1 MKPLALLPV
10 LLTLL
15 LTALCFVKKA
25 KRTAAE
31 GEKLMSQPF
40 FVAMAGMLSAI
51 FCIPT
56 ALLLWQGKWLGLV
69 FLAFAALGW
78 VLELAYCNCWVRYDA
93 RGFTHSN
100 LLGMVKRFSYEDV
113 APVCKPKFKQALVGN
128 DLWIKAGSRRIL
140 IDAAS
145 RNRVDFLLT
154 LSQRL
159 QKTQW
164 TNDVPRGWDPYNHN
178 VPQPDGWFLFV
189 ITQLLAIFMVGLI
202 GWIVYD
208 YFTPA
213 ETAETTYHLVLSF
226 SDYHE
231 HKGDWDLSASDGE
244 TYSLDM
250 NTKRIGADPKLL
262 SDGTTLYD
270 VYLFHGLHSIAA
282 LRCHTGGDILTFAQS
297 KELSNREARIYGPFL
312 FLFAAAMVWVDI
324 GMIRTARHPERYSRR
339 YRRLFWQDHY
349 LLSDLELPSARFHR
363 KRKK

>member
-25 KRTAAE
+25 KRTAAD

-93 RGFTHSN
+93 QGFTHSN

-113 APVCKPKFKQALVGN
+113 APVSKPRFKQALAGN

-145 RNRVDFLLT
+145 RNSVDFLLT

-159 QKTQW
+159 QKPSGRMTS
-164 TNDVPRGWDPYNHN
+164 PEAG
-178 VPQPDGWFLFV
+178 
-189 ITQLLAIFMVGLI
+189 
-202 GWIVYD
+202 
-208 YFTPA
+208 TPTTTTSPSP
-213 ETAETTYHLVLSF
+213 TAGS
-226 SDYHE
+226 
-231 HKGDWDLSASDGE
+231 
-244 TYSLDM
+244 SL
-250 NTKRIGADPKLL
+250 
-262 SDGTTLYD
+262 
-270 VYLFHGLHSIAA
+270 
-282 LRCHTGGDILTFAQS
+282 
-297 KELSNREARIYGPFL
+297 
-312 FLFAAAMVWVDI
+312 
-324 GMIRTARHPERYSRR
+324 
-339 YRRLFWQDHY
+339 
-349 LLSDLELPSARFHR
+349 
-363 KRKK
+363 

>member
-1 MKPLALLPV
+1 MKFLALLPA

-15 LTALCFVKKA
+15 LTLLCFVTKA

-31 GEKLMSQPF
+31 GEKLLSQPF
-40 FVAMAGMLSAI
+40 FVALAGMLSAI
-51 FCIPT
+51 FCVPT
-56 ALLLWQGKWLGLV
+56 ALLLWRGKWLGLA

-93 RGFTHSN
+93 KGFTHSN
-100 LLGMVKRFSYEDV
+100 LLGLVKRFSYEDV
-113 APVCKPKFKQALVGN
+113 APVCKPKFKQALAGN

-145 RNRVDFLLT
+145 RNRVDFLVT

-159 QKTQW
+159 QKNQW

-189 ITQLLAIFMVGLI
+189 ITQLLTVFMVGLI
-202 GWIVYD
+202 GWFVYD

-213 ETAETTYHLVLSF
+213 ETAETTDHLVLSF

-231 HKGDWDLSASDGE
+231 HKGDWDLTASDGE
-244 TYSLDM
+244 TYHLD
-250 NTKRIGADPKLL
+250 NDTKKVGVDPKAVC
-262 SDGTTLYD
+262 DGRTLYD
-270 VYLFHGLHSIAA
+270 VWLYRGRKSIAA
-282 LRCHTGGDILTFAQS
+282 LRTTGGEDILTFAQV
-297 KELSNREARIYGPFL
+297 KALSNRETRIYGPVL
-312 FLFAAAMVWVDI
+312 LLFAAAMVWVDI

>member
-93 RGFTHSN
+93 KGFTHSN
-100 LLGMVKRFSYEDV
+100 LLGLVKRFSYEDV
-113 APVCKPKFKQALVGN
+113 VPVCKPKFKQALAGN

-189 ITQLLAIFMVGLI
+189 ITQLLTVFMVGLI
-202 GWIVYD
+202 GWFVYD

-213 ETAETTYHLVLSF
+213 ETAETTDHLVLSF

-231 HKGDWDLSASDGE
+231 HKGDWDLTASDGE
-244 TYSLDM
+244 TYSLDQ
-250 NTKRIGADPKLL
+250 KGRRGPE
-262 SDGTTLYD
+262 G
-270 VYLFHGLHSIAA
+270 GLRRKNA
-282 LRCHTGGDILTFAQS
+282 L
-297 KELSNREARIYGPFL
+297 
-312 FLFAAAMVWVDI
+312 
-324 GMIRTARHPERYSRR
+324 
-339 YRRLFWQDHY
+339 
-349 LLSDLELPSARFHR
+349 
-363 KRKK
+363 